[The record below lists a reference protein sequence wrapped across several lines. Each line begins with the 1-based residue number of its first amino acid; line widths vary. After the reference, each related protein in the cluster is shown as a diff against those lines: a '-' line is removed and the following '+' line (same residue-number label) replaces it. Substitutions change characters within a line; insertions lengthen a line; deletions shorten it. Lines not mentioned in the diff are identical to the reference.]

1 MKQTLL
7 VAALIAGLAG
17 PALAHAFLDK
27 ASPAAGENLKTPPSA
42 VTLQFTEALE
52 PAFSAVAVTDEAG
65 HDVTAGAPTINGT
78 QMMVALKHLLPGRYR
93 VSWHAVSVDTHRTQ
107 GKYGFLVLP

>member
-7 VAALIAGLAG
+7 VTALVAGLAG

-27 ASPAAGENLKTPPSA
+27 ASPAAGENLKTPPVA
-42 VTLQFTEALE
+42 VTLHFTEALE
-52 PAFSAVAVTDEAG
+52 PTFSAIAVTDETG
-65 HDVTAGAPTINGT
+65 GDVTAGPPIVSGT
-78 QMMVALKHLLPGRYR
+78 QMTVTLKHLAPGRYR